1 MQTMKDL
8 LTKFFLN
15 QCKNNEF
22 ENEFDLQFELACY
35 LRQEL
40 SNYTVKIEKRCN
52 NKQPVNSGSTVKS
65 RIDIH
70 IKDNAGSEA
79 FGIELKYPTKQQY
92 PEQMFKSIMDIEF
105 MEQLMKRADRPITKG
120 FCIALISDPLF
131 YEGKNTKPNSIYEY
145 FRCQKPIHGII
156 LKPTGNKECSI
167 KIDGTYTIEWES
179 IKDTKKFY
187 ILEINA

>member
-8 LTKFFLN
+8 LTKFLMN

-70 IKDNAGSEA
+70 IAGGVAERPGRRSETVGMQFQTA
-79 FGIELKYPTKQQY
+79 K
-92 PEQMFKSIMDIEF
+92 M
-105 MEQLMKRADRPITKG
+105 R
-120 FCIALISDPLF
+120 
-131 YEGKNTKPNSIYEY
+131 
-145 FRCQKPIHGII
+145 
-156 LKPTGNKECSI
+156 
-167 KIDGTYTIEWES
+167 
-179 IKDTKKFY
+179 
-187 ILEINA
+187 